1 MFPGSLDKKPLFKKP
16 DQQIIRDLT
25 KSMFDNKANSY
36 VDYTAYKIPSEY
48 EMRPDLV
55 AQAVYNNIIYTEF
68 ILKYNGISNPF
79 TIDKDDI
86 ILIPNLNSAKEN
98 VKIRGETTDKEDS
111 NEIRKSYK
119 YIDPTK
125 KPIRDK
131 DLTLFE
137 NRKLK
142 RIQEGALPP
151 NITEEGAE
159 QISYRNGR
167 VYFGESIAQSA
178 CLKNGMTSSEFL
190 TKVIRSR
197 KV

>member
-1 MFPGSLDKKPLFKKP
+1 MFPSSIDKKPLFKKP

-25 KSMFDNKANSY
+25 QTMFDFNSNSY

-48 EMRPDLV
+48 EMRPDLIS
-55 AQAVYNNIIYTEF
+55 QAVYNNIVYAEF

-79 TIDKDDI
+79 TIDKDDV
-86 ILIPNLNSAKEN
+86 ILIPNLESAKEN
-98 VKIRGETTDKEDS
+98 VKLQGTLTDKDES

-125 KPIRDK
+125 KPDRDK
-131 DLTLFE
+131 DLTSFE

-142 RIQEGALPP
+142 KIQDGALPP
-151 NITEEGAE
+151 NISDGTE
-159 QISYRNGR
+159 QITYRNGR
-167 VYFGESIAQSA
+167 VFFGEGIGQSA
-178 CLKNGMTSSEFL
+178 CLKNGMSSSEFL
-190 TKVIRSR
+190 TKVIKVR

>member
-1 MFPGSLDKKPLFKKP
+1 MFLSSIDKKPLFQKP
-16 DQQIIRDLT
+16 DQQIVRDLT
-25 KSMFDNKANSY
+25 RTMFDYKSNSY

-55 AQAVYNNIIYTEF
+55 SQAVYNNIIYTEF

-79 TIDKDDI
+79 TIDKDDV
-86 ILIPNLNSAKEN
+86 ILVPNLNSAKEN
-98 VKIRGETTDKEDS
+98 VRIQGEVTDKEDS

-125 KPIRDK
+125 KPTRDK
-131 DLTLFE
+131 DLTSFE

-151 NITEEGAE
+151 NITEEGTE

-167 VYFGESIAQSA
+167 VYFGESIGQSA

-190 TKVIRSR
+190 TKVIKSR